1 MSASEKSTVNG
12 TASTA
17 PANLPD
23 FHTAPGHLF
32 RRGRQLHDA
41 LWLVHVSDE
50 LTPLQYAVLTA
61 LALEPDIDQ
70 RTLGERIA
78 LDKSTV
84 GDIVNRMYGRG
95 LIARQTSPQDSRR
108 NLLSLTDSGR
118 SVLNEAAPGVERI
131 GAEIF
136 SALTTDE
143 RDELLRLMNKLLYSH
158 TNGRAESDRN
168 STRR

>member
-1 MSASEKSTVNG
+1 MASERANTSDTPTG
-12 TASTA
+12 AAIGAA
-17 PANLPD
+17 PSNLPD

-61 LALEPDIDQ
+61 LELEPNIDQ

-84 GDIVNRMYGRG
+84 GDIVNRMYGRN
-95 LIARQTSPQDSRR
+95 LIARNTHPKDSRR
-108 NLLSLTDSGR
+108 NLLSLTEEGR
-118 SVLNEAAPGVERI
+118 AVLHQAAPGVERI
-131 GAEIF
+131 GEEIF
-136 SALTTDE
+136 SALTADE
-143 RDELLRLMNKLLYSH
+143 RDELLRLLNKLLYVH
-158 TNGRAESDRN
+158 TNGRSGR
-168 STRR
+168 

>member
-1 MSASEKSTVNG
+1 VSTSD
-12 TASTA
+12 ASTGA
-17 PANLPD
+17 AIDASRAGLPD

-61 LALEPDIDQ
+61 LELEPDIDQ

-95 LIARQTSPQDSRR
+95 LIARHTHPQDSRR
-108 NLLSLTDSGR
+108 NLLSLTETGQ
-118 SVLNEAAPGVERI
+118 SVLHQAAPGVERI
-131 GAEIF
+131 GEEIF
-136 SALTTDE
+136 VALTPEE
-143 RDELLRLMNKLLYSH
+143 RDELLRLMNKLVYAH
-158 TNGRAESDRN
+158 ANGRAGSGQEP
-168 STRR
+168 TRR